1 MADDDRPPGDP
12 LIRDAL
18 DQFLSTVAAEPQG
31 YDFFETLRRI
41 DAICSDRPR
50 LGESSRPSLDRV
62 RIGQE
67 TSLAFPTRPIAGV
80 TDGEETHS
88 SRISTYLFGL
98 FGPNGPLPLHLTE
111 YALLRQQN
119 FADKTLVR
127 FADIFHHRMASLF
140 FRAWAESEPTV
151 SHDRPQ
157 EDRFALQLASLA
169 GFGMPTL
176 LARDAMPDLVKFH
189 FTGRLALHTRN
200 PEGLAAI
207 VASFFK
213 APVDIREFVPQWVEL
228 PRVSLCLLGR
238 DPSTG
243 KLSCTATAGARI
255 RVHHHRFHLVIGP
268 LSLVQYESLLPGTL
282 GLRTM
287 AQIIR
292 NYIGDEL
299 DWEVNLILRR
309 EEVPEV
315 QLGRC
320 GRLGWTS
327 WMGKRTQ
334 RDADDLTTTP
344 PDKRLTA
351 VVSNFAGAA

>member
-12 LIRDAL
+12 LIADAL
-18 DQFLSTVAAEPQG
+18 GQFLSTVAAEPHG
-31 YDFFETLRRI
+31 YDFFEALRRV

-50 LGESSRPSLDRV
+50 LGESGRPSLDRV

-67 TSLAFPTRPIAGV
+67 PSLAFPTRPIAGV
-80 TDGEETHS
+80 TDGGETDFV
-88 SRISTYLFGL
+88 RISTYLFGL
-98 FGPNGPLPLHLTE
+98 FGSNGPLPLHLTE

-119 FADKTLVR
+119 AADETLVR
-127 FADIFHHRMASLF
+127 FADIFHHRMASFF

-151 SHDRPQ
+151 SHDRPH

-169 GFGMPTL
+169 GFGMTAL
-176 LARDAMPDLVKFH
+176 LARDAMPDLAKLH
-189 FTGRLALHTRN
+189 FTGRLASHTRN

-207 VASFFK
+207 VASFFE
-213 APVDIREFVPQWVEL
+213 APVDIREFVPQWVKL
-228 PRVSLCLLGR
+228 PRVSLCLLGL
-238 DPSTG
+238 DPRTG
-243 KLSCTATAGARI
+243 RLGCTATAGRRI
-255 RVHHHRFHLVIGP
+255 RVHHHRFRLIVGP
-268 LSLVQYESLLPGTL
+268 LSLVQYESLLPGAL

-299 DWEVNLILRR
+299 DWEVNLVLRR
-309 EEVPEV
+309 EEMPEV
-315 QLGRC
+315 RLGRR

-327 WMGKRTQ
+327 WIGKRKMR

-344 PDKRLTA
+344 PDQRLEQLCPIPP
-351 VVSNFAGAA
+351 